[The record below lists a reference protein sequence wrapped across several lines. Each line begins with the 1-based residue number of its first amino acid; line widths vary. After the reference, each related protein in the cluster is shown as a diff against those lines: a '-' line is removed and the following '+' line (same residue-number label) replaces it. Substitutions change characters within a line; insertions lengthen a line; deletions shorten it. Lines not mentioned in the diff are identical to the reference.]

1 MTKKCVSLVLFFSF
15 GILSANAQ
23 YTTSGFFLKPHL
35 IGAAWTLDDLDVDA
49 ESGGGGGLGLGYGF
63 SEQWAVFIEGSAAT
77 IDAPDGGD
85 YTLAH
90 FDIGARFTLGNA
102 SSKFKGILDAAFT
115 GRSAQFDIFG
125 TKVELNGTGITVGV
139 GLNYFLSRSI
149 ALDTGL
155 SWTFGSIDEIKVG
168 AFTEDVSVDATSAR
182 FILGIA
188 WFTGR

>member
-1 MTKKCVSLVLFFSF
+1 MVKKGVLLLSFLLF
-15 GILSANAQ
+15 GILSAHAQ
-23 YTTSGFFLKPHL
+23 YTTDGFFLKPHL

-63 SEQWAVFIEGSAAT
+63 SEQWAVFVEGSAAT
-77 IDAPDGGD
+77 IDDPSGGE

-90 FDIGARFTLGNA
+90 FDIGARFTLGNS
-102 SSKFKGILDAAFT
+102 SSKFKGILDAALT
-115 GRSAQFDIFG
+115 GRSAQFDLFG
-125 TKVELNGTGITVGV
+125 TKIELNGTGFTLGV
-139 GLNYFLSRSI
+139 GLNYFLSRSV

-155 SWTFGSIDEIKVG
+155 AWTFGSIDEVKVG